1 MVSYRQTVI
10 KPLHSEVRHLQSVRL
25 DYCCWYE
32 YFIQYPQVSKCVYY
46 SKLPPLNLINQL
58 QCIEISDGINTSN
71 ELAICQLD
79 NVRKNEPFVALWEKN
94 KKYYDKQI
102 FCVGWQRGNNLN
114 LISCNIIR
122 LSQFESIYLAKM

>member
-1 MVSYRQTVI
+1 MCLLLQIATF
-10 KPLHSEVRHLQSVRL
+10 KP
-25 DYCCWYE
+25 
-32 YFIQYPQVSKCVYY
+32 I
-46 SKLPPLNLINQL
+46 INQL
-58 QCIEISDGINTSN
+58 QCIEFSNGINTSN

-122 LSQFESIYLAKM
+122 LSQFESILSC